1 MSLKDEVKIAL
12 IKKGWSQRELA
23 RQMKI
28 TATYLQDILVFKRR
42 PVERLRQ
49 MENLLDVDLS
59 KYIRES
65 EVREN
70 ATDTSTSKS

>member
-70 ATDTSTSKS
+70 ATDPSASKP

>member
-23 RQMKI
+23 RKMKI

-70 ATDTSTSKS
+70 ATDPSASKS

>member
-23 RQMKI
+23 RQMDI

-42 PVERLRQ
+42 PAERLRQ
-49 MENLLDVDLS
+49 MENLLDIDLS
-59 KYIRES
+59 KYINE
-65 EVREN
+65 EG
-70 ATDTSTSKS
+70 

>member
-70 ATDTSTSKS
+70 ATDTSSSKY

>member
-65 EVREN
+65 EVRED
-70 ATDTSTSKS
+70 ATDASASKS

>member
-65 EVREN
+65 EVHED
-70 ATDTSTSKS
+70 ATDTSSSKS

>member
-1 MSLKDEVKIAL
+1 MIVLSGGEKAMSLKDEVKIAL

-23 RQMKI
+23 RQMDI

-49 MENLLDVDLS
+49 MENLLDIDLS
-59 KYIRES
+59 KYINE
-65 EVREN
+65 EG
-70 ATDTSTSKS
+70 

>member
-65 EVREN
+65 EVREDV
-70 ATDTSTSKS
+70 TDTSTSKS

>member
-23 RQMKI
+23 RQMDI

-49 MENLLDVDLS
+49 MENLLDIDLS
-59 KYIRES
+59 KYINE
-65 EVREN
+65 EG
-70 ATDTSTSKS
+70 

>member
-65 EVREN
+65 EVRED
-70 ATDTSTSKS
+70 ATDISTSKS

>member
-65 EVREN
+65 EVRED
-70 ATDTSTSKS
+70 ATDTSVSKS